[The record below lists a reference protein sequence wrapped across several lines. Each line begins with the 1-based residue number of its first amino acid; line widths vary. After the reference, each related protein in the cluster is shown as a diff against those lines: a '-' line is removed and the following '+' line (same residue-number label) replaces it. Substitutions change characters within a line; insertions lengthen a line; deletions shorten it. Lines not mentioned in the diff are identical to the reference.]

1 MCAHKGP
8 AVSNLNLKGNACVG
22 THETGL
28 DRSRLRRVPVLSA
41 VGAAA
46 ALVLASV
53 MPVTA
58 WADEPEPD
66 DTIVVDIEP
75 TDDIDKDLDL
85 EESTDLSAADVES
98 VDEDLN
104 EEVVEELP
112 EAFEAPAVEEEA
124 DATLDEDTADAPAVD
139 VSAQVDVCIGG
150 RSLQTRHSV
159 SIA

>member
-1 MCAHKGP
+1 M
-8 AVSNLNLKGNACVG
+8 G

-66 DTIVVDIEP
+66 DTTVVDIEP
-75 TDDIDKDLDL
+75 TDDIDKDLDHEDMADI
-85 EESTDLSAADVES
+85 EEATDLGAADVES
-98 VDEDLN
+98 VDEDSN